1 MGALSQVLEMA
12 PGAVRGGVPE
22 VAQVAA
28 LILVVVSAHVLVLA
42 SALASVPAAVL
53 EVALEVVLEV
63 VLAMVPAAVD
73 VEALVAVLVMRPSVR
88 WLAHAV
94 ATIAWAALYLESQ
107 VRAHAEEA
115 AVARHEAEEAEAYH
129 HWGVVQR
136 WDLGH

>member
-53 EVALEVVLEV
+53 EVVLEV
-63 VLAMVPAAVD
+63 VLAMNPAAVD
-73 VEALVAVLVMRPSVR
+73 VEALVAVLVTRPSVR